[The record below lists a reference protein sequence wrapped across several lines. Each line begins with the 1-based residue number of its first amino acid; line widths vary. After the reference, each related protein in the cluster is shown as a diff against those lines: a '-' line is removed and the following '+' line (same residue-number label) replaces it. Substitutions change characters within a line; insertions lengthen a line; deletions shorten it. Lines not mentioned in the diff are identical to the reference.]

1 MGWSN
6 SNGEW
11 RGGWLEVWFD
21 VPPPACHRP
30 TALLDHPP
38 KVIRL
43 RRSDSARAQQM
54 PCCPCCG
61 GVRRLFGLLPP
72 PSCPPSASFRQP
84 DRGHAL
90 THRHAG
96 CRSRP
101 QLDPER
107 RGHVG
112 CQSRPR
118 PCRGRV
124 DSRIQAWPTKPPST
138 RRQPRGANA
147 RPSHGLPVNA
157 RSSPR
162 LHGARP
168 RRGTGHG
175 HIIPVNRL
183 LPLRPKENMG
193 GWAGRGVV

>member
-1 MGWSN
+1 M
-6 SNGEW
+6 
-11 RGGWLEVWFD
+11 EVWFD
-21 VPPPACHRP
+21 VPPPACHHP

-90 THRHAG
+90 TRRHAG

-118 PCRGRV
+118 P
-124 DSRIQAWPTKPPST
+124 SREGGQSNPSMAHQASEHAAAAARCERSAQPWST
-138 RRQPRGANA
+138 SERSTLSDTPRRAP
-147 RPSHGLPVNA
+147 
-157 RSSPR
+157 SPR
-162 LHGARP
+162 HGP
-168 RRGTGHG
+168 WPYYTS
-175 HIIPVNRL
+175 
-183 LPLRPKENMG
+183 
-193 GWAGRGVV
+193 